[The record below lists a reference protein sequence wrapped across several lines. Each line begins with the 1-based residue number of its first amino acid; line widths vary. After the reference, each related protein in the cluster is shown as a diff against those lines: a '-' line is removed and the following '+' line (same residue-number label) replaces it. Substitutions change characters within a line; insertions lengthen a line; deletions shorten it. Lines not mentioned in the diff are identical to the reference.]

1 MLVEGTDSVY
11 CFEVHPVG
19 RLPIANNA
27 SFFTRSFEDSPD
39 ASQFNSLSLIFICC
53 EKKANKYLVGVVV
66 TKVIRDI
73 LLLLLLLLIL
83 LVLVLVVVVVVVLV
97 IVVVSA
103 VVVVIVVVV
112 AATAVTLVCT
122 E

>member
-83 LVLVLVVVVVVVLV
+83 LVLVLVVVVVLV